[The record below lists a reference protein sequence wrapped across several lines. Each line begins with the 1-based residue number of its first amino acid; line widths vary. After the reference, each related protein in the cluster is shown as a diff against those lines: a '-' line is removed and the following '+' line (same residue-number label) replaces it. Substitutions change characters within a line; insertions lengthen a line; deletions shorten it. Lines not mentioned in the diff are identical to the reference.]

1 MQISSGVNDKLSLYL
16 SNPALLNRDIH
27 PPKRLYSSYTLAMA
41 TIATL
46 DHSNLQAEAF
56 ALTFAFPVLA
66 TFTIGL
72 RIYSRSLTGT
82 FGYGMLNREAS
93 CLT

>member
-1 MQISSGVNDKLSLYL
+1 
-16 SNPALLNRDIH
+16 
-27 PPKRLYSSYTLAMA
+27 MA

-66 TFTIGL
+66 TLTIGL

-82 FGYGMLNREAS
+82 FGYGMLNREVS

>member
-1 MQISSGVNDKLSLYL
+1 
-16 SNPALLNRDIH
+16 
-27 PPKRLYSSYTLAMA
+27 MA

-66 TFTIGL
+66 TLTIGL
-72 RIYSRSLTGT
+72 RMYSRSLTGT
-82 FGYGMLNREAS
+82 FGMNTAYKLRFSFGPILSLHTSVSLRFYAHQTLKTDNS
-93 CLT
+93 KSSG